1 MLSLSSQTDPVPA
14 AGAVDA
20 RSGGLRRALVLA
32 LVVAATVVALA
43 SVLAVWVQRQVLDT
57 DVYVR
62 GSAAMLDD
70 PAVRTAVANYAVDEV
85 YRRVDVEA
93 ELKDVLPGDADR
105 FANLAAAA
113 LRPAAYQV
121 VDRALRTSVLAGL
134 WEGANRQAH
143 EQFVRN
149 VVGGGGDGVSTE
161 GGVVRLGLRPI
172 LVESTRRIGLGE
184 GLAARIPA
192 DAGTIEVLRSNEL
205 KTVQDVMRWLDAV
218 AKLLPFVAL
227 GLYALALWLARDRR
241 REALRNTGLALVVGA
256 GLLLVTVGVLRGIVL
271 DEVAAGEPQAREAAS
286 ALWRIVESPLNGA
299 LWAVVALGVVVSL
312 GAVLAGPG
320 RNATALRRSLAP
332 YLEWRGFV
340 IGLGAAVAALLLV
353 AGAIDSFQRLAW
365 LVIFAALAGFGIEAL
380 RRQALRE
387 FPDAARPPLAD
398 WLRARWDDL
407 RDRGR
412 SAAEAA
418 RSARAERTARSQA
431 TEAATAGVEPE
442 SPASA
447 PADPRPPAPSLD
459 DLERLER
466 LADLHKSGVLT
477 DDEFTTMKA
486 RLVRP

>member
-1 MLSLSSQTDPVPA
+1 
-14 AGAVDA
+14 
-20 RSGGLRRALVLA
+20 
-32 LVVAATVVALA
+32 
-43 SVLAVWVQRQVLDT
+43 
-57 DVYVR
+57 
-62 GSAAMLDD
+62 MLDD
-70 PAVRTAVANYAVDEV
+70 PAVRTAVASYAVDEV

-93 ELKDVLPGDADR
+93 ELKDVLPNDADR

-121 VDRALRTSVLAGL
+121 VDRALRTSVLVGL

-149 VVGGGGDGVSTE
+149 VVGGGGAGVSTE

-172 LVESTRRIGLGE
+172 IVESTRRIGLGE
-184 GLAARIPA
+184 SLAARIPA
-192 DAGTIEVLRSNEL
+192 DAGTIEVLRSDEL
-205 KTVQDVMRWLDAV
+205 KSVQGVMRWLDAV
-218 AKLLPFVAL
+218 AKFLPFVAL

-241 REALRNTGLALVVGA
+241 REVLRNTGIGLVVGA
-256 GLLLVTVGVLRGIVL
+256 GLLLLTVGVLRGIVL

-299 LWAVVALGVVVSL
+299 LWAVVALGVVVAL

-320 RNATALRRSLAP
+320 RHATALRRSLAP

-387 FPDAARPPLAD
+387 FPEVERPPLAD
-398 WLRARWDDL
+398 WLRARWDNL
-407 RDRGR
+407 SDRGR
-412 SAAEAA
+412 SAAQACLL
-418 RSARAERTARSQA
+418 RAGRAGRQGLRRR
-431 TEAATAGVEPE
+431 EAATAGVAPE
-442 SPASA
+442 SPIDHPPTRVRRRRRSTTWNAWSGWLASTRA
-447 PADPRPPAPSLD
+447 GCSPTTSSRP
-459 DLERLER
+459 
-466 LADLHKSGVLT
+466 
-477 DDEFTTMKA
+477 
-486 RLVRP
+486 